1 MQPWGLYNKET
12 LSNDEA
18 HQFADESLKSDREI
32 VMTAIKSDGLV
43 LQFAAEEVKA
53 DRGIVL
59 NAVRKKYFL
68 DSALKY
74 CSDVLKADREIVLTA
89 IQADGFSLQYV

>member
-1 MQPWGLYNKET
+1 
-12 LSNDEA
+12 
-18 HQFADESLKSDREI
+18 
-32 VMTAIKSDGLV
+32 MTAIKSDGLV

-74 CSDVLKADREIVLTA
+74 CSDVLKADREIVLKA